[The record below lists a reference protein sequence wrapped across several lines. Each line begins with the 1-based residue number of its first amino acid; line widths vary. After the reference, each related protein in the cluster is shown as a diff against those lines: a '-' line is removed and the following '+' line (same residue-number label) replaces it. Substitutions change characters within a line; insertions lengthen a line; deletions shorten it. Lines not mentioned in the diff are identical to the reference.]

1 VDPATPA
8 SQKLSIVDIQKRKID
23 SMKRQSAGKQ
33 IFSNSE
39 AFNVMNN
46 CFIESLRSALLV
58 CVIFS
63 KFIDIAFKTEALL
76 TETCIF
82 FLPSIDY

>member
-8 SQKLSIVDIQKRKID
+8 SQNLSIVDIQKRKID
-23 SMKRQSAGKQ
+23 SVKRQSTGKI
-33 IFSNSE
+33 IFSNAE
-39 AFNVMNN
+39 AFNVMINY
-46 CFIESLRSALLV
+46 FIESLRLHCL
-58 CVIFS
+58 S
-63 KFIDIAFKTEALL
+63 KFIDKAFKTEALL